1 LLILHIFL
9 FNPLNQSIA
18 AMKRFLTIFFLLSF
32 IFLFML
38 SCASSWTKNN
48 GGSVQDDDIKT
59 MFENHEYV
67 SNYSYFYTGN
77 ANDPEAIVGIQKD
90 YELVKVSGRINVAR
104 WQNFE
109 PGGKILKELVEAMNM
124 PGKGTPY
131 GSNINAP
138 SGNRIGVMY
147 ATKGKSSYT
156 DIRLMDGNQIAVTP
170 NNENSPF
177 GGPGR

>member
-1 LLILHIFL
+1 
-9 FNPLNQSIA
+9 
-18 AMKRFLTIFFLLSF
+18 MKRFLTIFFLLSLFCLF
-32 IFLFML
+32 IL
-38 SCASSWTKNN
+38 SCASNWTKNN
-48 GGSVQDDDIKT
+48 GSSAQDDDIKT

-77 ANDPEAIVGIQKD
+77 ANDPEAILGIQKN
-90 YELVKVSGRINVAR
+90 YELVKVSGRGNVAR

-131 GSNINAP
+131 GSIINAP
-138 SGNRIGVMY
+138 SGDRIGVMY

-156 DIRLMDGNQIAVTP
+156 DIRLMDGNLIAVTP
-170 NNENSPF
+170 HTYNSHWAP
-177 GGPGR
+177 P